1 MQTKE
6 VWEIRYGQISVQDKE
21 LRSKIADMVK
31 HDIAHRVNELQER
44 IQRLVEEFIKQH
56 YSQQE
61 LEAEIRYNIDLFKDG
76 YTPYV
81 SVSVF
86 PVSSPDIQ
94 KYSNVI
100 NGGYTYYTSSLYVK
114 ERNVLGELVKTRLSI
129 YEAYNTLL
137 EEKIELEKKL
147 KKAEERIK
155 ELEERL
161 GEQQEED
168 P

>member
-31 HDIAHRVNELQER
+31 HDIATRTPELQKA
-44 IQRLVEEFIKQH
+44 IQSLVEEFIEQH

-61 LEAEIRYNIDLFKDG
+61 LEVEIKYDIILFKDG
-76 YTPYV
+76 YTPHV
-81 SVSVF
+81 SVFVF

-94 KYSNVI
+94 KYRNVI
-100 NGGYTYYTSSLYVK
+100 NGGYTYYTYSSYVK

-147 KKAEERIK
+147 KEAEERIK